1 MNSKQ
6 RVIKAFQHQ
15 EPDRVPVSELY
26 INSPVASDILGRTA
40 YVGWGGAIRAKVLNG
55 MLAEGRG
62 EEFFHKEVRDLVDI
76 YRQLELDTIIIERPP
91 TRRLPVP
98 EQIAEN
104 MWKIA
109 NKETGLWSVWR
120 FAPETDCYHETDS
133 SIKQDGI
140 AELERFINLLDA
152 SSLDLDQWSW
162 EQADYIMRT
171 CGDDK
176 FVMAV
181 VEIDFPPMSF
191 GSWGGLFM
199 ECMMDRPDLVERYL
213 DYRVRKG
220 IKFIEKYAAMGVN
233 CIFCGEDWA
242 GNNGPLFS
250 PAHFRRYFLPRFRK
264 IIETAHAHGLLYM
277 KHTDGNI
284 MPMEKEFF
292 DELAPDAYQSI
303 DPEAGMDIRLIKR
316 KHGDRITLMG
326 NLDCGLLAG
335 GTPKEVM
342 DATRQLIRDI
352 SPGGGHILSSSNTIQ
367 SDIPTENYLAMLYA
381 ARTYGQYPIT
391 LAGQ

>member
-1 MNSKQ
+1 M
-6 RVIKAFQHQ
+6 KAFQHQ

-40 YVGWGGAIRAKVLNG
+40 YVGWGGAIRAKLLNG

-62 EEFFHKEVRDLVDI
+62 EEFYRKEARDLVDI

-98 EQIAEN
+98 KQLDDVT
-104 MWKIA
+104 WKIA
-109 NKETGLWSVWR
+109 NDETGMWSVWR
-120 FAPETDCYHETDS
+120 FAPETDCYHEVDS
-133 SIKQDGI
+133 SIRQGGLP
-140 AELERFINLLDA
+140 ELERHINLLDNG
-152 SSLDLDQWSW
+152 SLDLEQWNW
-162 EQADYIMRT
+162 EQTEYISQACADM
-171 CGDDK
+171 

-220 IKFIEKYAAMGVN
+220 MRFIEKYAGMGVD

-242 GNNGPLFS
+242 GNNGILFS
-250 PAHFRRYFLPRFRK
+250 PAHFRKFYLPRFKK
-264 IIETAHAHGLLYM
+264 IVAAAHAHKMLYM

-284 MPMEKEFF
+284 MSIESEFF
-292 DELAPDAYQSI
+292 DDLRPDAYQSI

-316 KHGDRITLMG
+316 KYGDRITLMG
-326 NLDCGLLAG
+326 NLDCGLLAN
-335 GTPKEVM
+335 GTPAEIM
-342 DATRQLIRDI
+342 RATRQLIRDV

-367 SDIPTENYLAMLYA
+367 SDIPTKNYLAMLYA
-381 ARTYGQYPIT
+381 ARTYGQYPVS
-391 LAGQ
+391 